1 VSDPQTVETVV
12 MPSHH
17 GDTLSTALQVLARGG
32 IVAFPTDT
40 VYGLGADVFSNQ
52 AVVRLYRAKGR
63 SRKKAIPV
71 LIASPE
77 DLGRVASGPSPMA
90 ERLGVKY
97 WPGPLT
103 LVVPCHP
110 HLPLQVSPYPT
121 VAVRVPDHPFARA
134 LLAASGPLAVTSAN
148 PSGKPSARTAETVLT
163 ALRGKVDLVVDGGET
178 PGDRPSTIVDCTGQA
193 PRLLREGPISMEA
206 IRQALA

>member
-1 VSDPQTVETVV
+1 

-17 GDTLSTALQVLARGG
+17 KKTLSTALQVLAQGG

-52 AVVRLYRAKGR
+52 AVLRLYRAKGR
-63 SRKKAIPV
+63 SHKKAIPV
-71 LIASPE
+71 LIAGPE
-77 DLGRVASGPSPMA
+77 DLERVAAEAPPMA
-90 ERLGVKY
+90 ERLGAKY

-103 LVVPCHP
+103 LVVPSQP
-110 HLPLQVSPYPT
+110 HLLLQVSPYPS

-134 LLAASGPLAVTSAN
+134 LLAAAGPLAVTSAN
-148 PSGKPSARTAETVLT
+148 PSGRPSARTAEAVLT
-163 ALRGKVDLVVDGGET
+163 GLAGKVDLVIDGGET

-193 PRLLREGPISMEA
+193 PRLLREGPISLEA
-206 IRQALA
+206 IHQALA